1 MFDKAIYGLIDAL
14 QPYEIVGWHCTRL
27 TDAEADDILRDGMQ
41 LPDVA
46 MLARRIDAVVKAN
59 KLAPDIAR
67 LLKSKNQAD
76 EEYRAEMVWFCFFPP
91 RKAGEEGIERFF
103 RHWGGEALYNSHED
117 DPVTAPALSCI
128 GTPCIVEANVPIASL
143 AKHEGLAFNII
154 RRFLTSRG
162 YCTSESTDYD
172 GRIVHPLPTANI
184 RRVIRFPDP
193 DFFVLTGC
201 SEWSRSITEVKKPSC

>member
-1 MFDKAIYGLIDAL
+1 MKNAISRMLLDLDWPRPRGQRSYAAISISTTTCSWGGRPSKVVFPLPVFDKAIYGLIDAL

-76 EEYRAEMVWFCFFPP
+76 EEVPRRDGLVLLFPAKKG
-91 RKAGEEGIERFF
+91 RR
-103 RHWGGEALYNSHED
+103 GGHRTVL
-117 DPVTAPALSCI
+117 PPL
-128 GTPCIVEANVPIASL
+128 
-143 AKHEGLAFNII
+143 
-154 RRFLTSRG
+154 
-162 YCTSESTDYD
+162 
-172 GRIVHPLPTANI
+172 GR
-184 RRVIRFPDP
+184 
-193 DFFVLTGC
+193 
-201 SEWSRSITEVKKPSC
+201 